1 MAMTTN
7 REQLELVKQRISEA
21 NQKSHFVI
29 FKSVEH
35 GKQATLRLITDYD
48 SFQIIKKAHQ
58 DQAEMTIAQDIV
70 PITDNLARWA
80 LAENAAATNPSDP
93 EVLQELEICTNDVL
107 RENRL
112 RTNEL

>member
-48 SFQIIKKAHQ
+48 SFQIIKKS
-58 DQAEMTIAQDIV
+58 TSG
-70 PITDNLARWA
+70 
-80 LAENAAATNPSDP
+80 PSG
-93 EVLQELEICTNDVL
+93 NDDCPGH
-107 RENRL
+107 RADYG
-112 RTNEL
+112 

>member
-1 MAMTTN
+1 
-7 REQLELVKQRISEA
+7 
-21 NQKSHFVI
+21 
-29 FKSVEH
+29 
-35 GKQATLRLITDYD
+35 
-48 SFQIIKKAHQ
+48 
-58 DQAEMTIAQDIV
+58 MTIAQDIV